1 MSGQHNFLTN
11 TILVTIICGMILG
24 FIGNYILQNSSTDS
38 NNNIKTC
45 DKDVLQKIASRVKQ
59 DGRNGYLIA
68 FTGNLVSCA
77 GILFLLILSTLF
89 SVNKNSTSIENIKSM
104 INSSMPIFFTLMV
117 ITYTMIMHLIFK
129 DSLIIGNVANQ
140 YYSYLSFS
148 SLLILMQIV
157 ILIKYIKSIQ
167 NKESTQLNTVLYT
180 ITFLNII
187 VLGIMNIILRFFSTD
202 G

>member
-187 VLGIMNIILRFFSTD
+187 VLGIMNIILKFFSTD